1 MAASFLPNKET
12 AQSKRLKS
20 TDKKVAESRLES
32 REKADT
38 GKRATNHS
46 DIRSSR
52 KWL

>member
-32 REKADT
+32 REKAGT